1 MAQRT
6 YRGHGIAGA
15 TAYARA
21 LREGGLPAAY
31 AGLGK
36 ARRRYVHDLV
46 KLLGWPCRL
55 ALQQAYVRPY
65 YAPWLYDYR
74 ARGLINVTVNRRT
87 GAITL

>member
-1 MAQRT
+1 MVQGSF
-6 YRGHGIAGA
+6 RGRDSAGA

-21 LREGGLPAAY
+21 LREGGLPVAY

-55 ALQQAYVRPY
+55 AIQRAYVWPY
-65 YAPWLYDYR
+65 HPWPYDFRTHCY
-74 ARGLINVTVNRRT
+74 IHVTVNRRT